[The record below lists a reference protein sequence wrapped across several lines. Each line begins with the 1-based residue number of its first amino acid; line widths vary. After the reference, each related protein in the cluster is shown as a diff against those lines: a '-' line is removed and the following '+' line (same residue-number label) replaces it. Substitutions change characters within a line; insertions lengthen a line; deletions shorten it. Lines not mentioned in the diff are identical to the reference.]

1 MKVYNQIKFEE
12 RKSLYVMRQEGKRVD
27 DVAVQLKRHR
37 STSQVVDG
45 LKQGDLTFNHGNQS
59 INLSVVIEKKSRYIK
74 IIKNE
79 SKKALE
85 IGKSLLNAVGSFPK
99 NFVKTVTFDNGLKFA
114 KHRALRDFFDVKT
127 FFSDPHSPWQKPQVE
142 NVNRLIHNL
151 LNHRPRKCLNFKTPH
166 EVFYELV
173 ALRP

>member
-1 MKVYNQIKFEE
+1 M
-12 RKSLYVMRQEGKRVD
+12 D

-45 LKQGDLTFNHGNQS
+45 LKQGES

-99 NFVKTVTFDNGLKFA
+99 NRTSADA
-114 KHRALRDFFDVKT
+114 
-127 FFSDPHSPWQKPQVE
+127 
-142 NVNRLIHNL
+142 
-151 LNHRPRKCLNFKTPH
+151 
-166 EVFYELV
+166 
-173 ALRP
+173 

>member
-1 MKVYNQIKFEE
+1 
-12 RKSLYVMRQEGKRVD
+12 MRQEGKRVD

-45 LKQGDLTFNHGNQS
+45 LKQGES

-99 NFVKTVTFDNGLKFA
+99 NFVKTVSFDNGLEFA

-127 FFSDPHSPWQKPQVE
+127 FFCDPHSPWQKPQVE

-151 LNHRPRKCLNFKTPH
+151 LSNRPRKCLNFKTPH

>member
-79 SKKALE
+79 SKKALA

-99 NFVKTVTFDNGLKFA
+99 NRTSADA
-114 KHRALRDFFDVKT
+114 
-127 FFSDPHSPWQKPQVE
+127 
-142 NVNRLIHNL
+142 
-151 LNHRPRKCLNFKTPH
+151 
-166 EVFYELV
+166 
-173 ALRP
+173 

>member
-1 MKVYNQIKFEE
+1 M
-12 RKSLYVMRQEGKRVD
+12 D

-99 NFVKTVTFDNGLKFA
+99 NFPTAAKSRSKCDKFI
-114 KHRALRDFFDVKT
+114 K
-127 FFSDPHSPWQKPQVE
+127 
-142 NVNRLIHNL
+142 NRM
-151 LNHRPRKCLNFKTPH
+151 RGFK
-166 EVFYELV
+166 V
-173 ALRP
+173 